1 MKVPQTFRNTQAG
14 PKDGTHQFSF
24 HSEFI
29 YLRKIIFKVL
39 VFLNTDFGVG
49 QQVCFVEQELN
60 VKLGTGLLISNTK
73 STVKN
78 QLFLTQNKALTLF
91 GNNQFLQLPYKF
103 YNGLVDCETTTE
115 GTMSSL
121 TTVSTGESLDAFGD
135 QNVTCVE
142 SQKRKLFHPPQSP
155 SKGHTRRTQ

>member
-1 MKVPQTFRNTQAG
+1 MTHEALSKSVGPSIVGFVTETPDANEMLQASKYQEGVMSLLLKVCV
-14 PKDGTHQFSF
+14 H
-24 HSEFI
+24 
-29 YLRKIIFKVL
+29 
-39 VFLNTDFGVG
+39 
-49 QQVCFVEQELN
+49 LN
-60 VKLGTGLLISNTK
+60 VKLGTGLLLSNTK
-73 STVKN
+73 STVES